1 MRRMMTVALVLGL
14 VTAASAATIYTN
26 EAQFLAAIG
35 GGGGY
40 MLEEFN
46 GYTYGSF
53 TGYTLAVGPQNGYA
67 GTIQC
72 DPSTDFLW
80 SGDGDMSTNNA
91 ASLLHVT
98 FQNSTKQVYSVG
110 GFFYGSDINGTFM
123 PNAPVVLTA
132 SDGTNYQFAPPTK
145 TTFVGLVATEPLTW
159 FKVDALD
166 TPTTSWA
173 TMDHF
178 YIDSPEPA
186 SLALLALGLL
196 LRRR

>member
-26 EAQFLAAIG
+26 EAQFLAAIS

-40 MLEEFN
+40 MLEDFN

-80 SGDGDMSTNNA
+80 SGNGDMSTNS
-91 ASLLHVT
+91 ASSKLHVT
-98 FQNSTKQVYSVG
+98 FQNSTKQVYSIG

-123 PNAPVVLTA
+123 PGTPVVLTA
-132 SDGTNYQFAPPTK
+132 SDGTNYQFTPTVRE
-145 TTFVGLVATEPLTW
+145 TFVGLVATEPLTW
-159 FKVDALD
+159 FKADALD
-166 TPTTSWA
+166 SPSTSWA
-173 TMDHF
+173 TMDHL